1 MKEIMWPEKW
11 WPRRQGGRQ
20 TGRQA
25 GRRQTSWLFTNIA
38 KELNWT
44 RDYQEQHQV
53 VVRMGLAPVTSRF
66 QALHPNS
73 LPLGHA
79 ASFTSS
85 WGGHKVHI
93 EMDQFLFTFQWK
105 TYHLTTINKNFNRE
119 KKHSKMSLIQY
130 KNTFF
135 LLWAQGLDTSFWQCL
150 WS

>member
-1 MKEIMWPEKW
+1 
-11 WPRRQGGRQ
+11 
-20 TGRQA
+20 
-25 GRRQTSWLFTNIA
+25 
-38 KELNWT
+38 
-44 RDYQEQHQV
+44 
-53 VVRMGLAPVTSRF
+53 MGLAPVTSRF

-119 KKHSKMSLIQY
+119 KKTFQNESHSIQKYILSLVSSRAGHFILTVFVILTSDRKKCI
-130 KNTFF
+130 KNYTIFAGTERF
-135 LLWAQGLDTSFWQCL
+135 V
-150 WS
+150 